1 MRKLVFIFI
10 GVIVLFCLSGSA
22 CSVVQRSAFS
32 VDTVSAKN
40 LHIQKTDS
48 IQFKPFK

>member
-1 MRKLVFIFI
+1 MKKLLFAFI
-10 GVIVLFCLSGSA
+10 GFIVLLCLSGSA

-32 VDTVSAKN
+32 VDTANVKN

-48 IQFKPFK
+48 VQFKPFK

>member
-1 MRKLVFIFI
+1 MKNLFFAFI
-10 GVIVLFCLSGSA
+10 GLILLLCLFGSA